1 MNGKPLASHGSADFC
16 SQNEVGGDLEDPPLP
31 LAGLPAARS
40 GPGSDCSSFEC
51 SHKERL
57 LL

>member
-1 MNGKPLASHGSADFC
+1 MGSHRHPMAALTS
-16 SQNEVGGDLEDPPLP
+16 VHRMRLEGTLRTPLP

-40 GPGSDCSSFEC
+40 GPGSDGSSFEC

>member
-1 MNGKPLASHGSADFC
+1 MNGKPPASHGSADFC
-16 SQNEVGGDLEDPPLP
+16 SQNEVGGDLEDPLP